1 MKKKFLSI
9 ILILFVISF
18 TDAIARD
25 DNAKPIRLENKDINR
40 GHSGAS
46 RMPGYVPT
54 AFLDGNTL
62 TFDATCIG
70 SVISLVQDGA
80 IVYSAIIDEDCTII
94 LPDYLSGIFEL
105 QLQRGSITFVG
116 EIEL

>member
-1 MKKKFLSI
+1 MKKIVVLFICALFFCTASKADKKVVVTTPSTNAGHVNRTP
-9 ILILFVISF
+9 IL
-18 TDAIARD
+18 
-25 DNAKPIRLENKDINR
+25 
-40 GHSGAS
+40 
-46 RMPGYVPT
+46 MPEV
-54 AFLDGNTL
+54 FIDGNTL

-80 IVYSAIIDEDCTII
+80 IVYSAIIGEDCTII